1 MFIRIETSSAVPIYR
16 QIMEQIRDQ
25 TACGLLRAGQQIPPV
40 RVLAE
45 ELAVNQNTILK
56 VYNEL
61 CREGILTVERG
72 SGTFVAQIS
81 EELKTEQCRQIVR
94 GHLSTAAEKG
104 ASMNVGLEA
113 MLEMLKEEYETRNRE
128 KNND

>member
-1 MFIRIETSSAVPIYR
+1 MFIRIEASSAVPIYR

-25 TACGLLRAGQQIPPV
+25 AACGLLRAGEQIPPV
-40 RVLAE
+40 RALAE

-72 SGTFVAQIS
+72 SGTFVAKLGDG
-81 EELKTEQCRQIVR
+81 LKAEQCRQIVR
-94 GHLSTAAEKG
+94 GYLSAAAEKG
-104 ASMNVGLEA
+104 RSMNIGLDA
-113 MLEMLKEEYETRNRE
+113 MREMLKEEYENKSDGE
-128 KNND
+128 KR